1 MFRSILLLSSFLLF
15 LSLICCILDL
25 NKYRILKRQA
35 LRSPP
40 RDWRELWR
48 IKMIWA
54 IIVGFSIS
62 ITVSSSTSNTK
73 VLSILSP
80 LLNKVI
86 ILIQVYAINQIPVSL
101 VLKDGI
107 WYKMIF
113 NTIFVWFT
121 IVYIILSVLGT
132 SCWSLPGEFFFLAV
146 AKSWLLLTSYNKRYW
161 RNRGSH
167 NTVLPGLILDIITN
181 ILACGGSIASVIID
195 YSDQRN
201 GPGSLTSIQA
211 YILLAGLLLVRG
223 ILGELWRL
231 WKVRDRGGVF
241 IGNQGANDIMQAS
254 RDRVIVVTRGNDEVV
269 NEYPISEDLQRPP
282 RAFVLG
288 GRQTRVQ

>member
-1 MFRSILLLSSFLLF
+1 
-15 LSLICCILDL
+15 
-25 NKYRILKRQA
+25 
-35 LRSPP
+35 
-40 RDWRELWR
+40 
-48 IKMIWA
+48 MIWA

-241 IGNQGANDIMQAS
+241 IGNQGANDIMQGQLGSVNNNRLVYPDLIHTIAS